1 VAQNIKYKKFKK
13 GFTFIELILVLAI
26 TAILMAASA
35 PFYSRFILQNSVSNA
50 QDRFVAAIHK
60 AQSYAMAGKDDSA
73 WSVSFSGNQVL
84 MTRVSDNTVFD
95 SFNLDQ
101 NTQISNFSS
110 VTFSKL
116 LGQPDQTFNM
126 TITNRGQVRNISM
139 NSQGVLSE

>member
-1 VAQNIKYKKFKK
+1 MIQNNKYKKFRR

-26 TAILMAASA
+26 TAILIAASA
-35 PFYSRFILQNSVSNA
+35 PFYSRFIMQNSVSNA
-50 QDRFVAAIHK
+50 KDRFVAAIHK
-60 AQSYAMAGKDDSA
+60 AQSYSMAGKDDST
-73 WSVSFSGNQVL
+73 WSVSFAGNEVR

-101 NTQISNFSS
+101 NTQIANFSS

-116 LGQPDQTFNM
+116 LGQPDQTFSM
-126 TITNRGQVRNISM
+126 TITDRGQVRNISM